1 MNRLRLVVKFFSL
14 FFGSSV
20 FSRVDSMLIL
30 ETFDKGL
37 KCATSYSFVT

>member
-1 MNRLRLVVKFFSL
+1 MNRLRLVVKFFLSFL
-14 FFGSSV
+14 V
-20 FSRVDSMLIL
+20 PPFSHVDSMLIL

>member
-1 MNRLRLVVKFFSL
+1 MYESIKTSGEIFSL
-14 FFGSSV
+14 FWFLH
-20 FSRVDSMLIL
+20 FSHVDSMLIL

>member
-1 MNRLRLVVKFFSL
+1 MYASIKTSDEIFLSFLVPPFSH
-14 FFGSSV
+14 V
-20 FSRVDSMLIL
+20 ESMLIL

>member
-1 MNRLRLVVKFFSL
+1 MYESIKTSGEIFSL
-14 FFGSSV
+14 FLV
-20 FSRVDSMLIL
+20 PPFSHVDSMLIL